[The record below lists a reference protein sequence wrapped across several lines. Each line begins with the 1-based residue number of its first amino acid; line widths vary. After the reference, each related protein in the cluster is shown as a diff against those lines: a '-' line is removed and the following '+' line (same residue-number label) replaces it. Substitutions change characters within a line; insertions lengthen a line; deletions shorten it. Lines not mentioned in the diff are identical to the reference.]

1 MYDKIIILFIL
12 INAPIVFF
20 FKKIIE
26 KINIYDNADNVRKFH
41 KKSVAL
47 FGGFLIFYN
56 FILFIFF
63 DFVLNLNFIQLY
75 TDTRGY
81 FSLIIGSFV
90 FFLLG
95 AFDDKFELS
104 ANKKLFINFFL
115 ILFFVLI
122 DENLVINS
130 LDFTFTENPVEL
142 KRFSILFTI
151 LCILLFMN
159 ALNMY
164 DGINF
169 QASFFCILI
178 FLVFILKGFYN
189 NFNLFMIL
197 TLLFFLIYNYS
208 NKAFLGDSGTQLLSF
223 IISCLLIKSYN
234 NYKILT
240 PEEIFIILSLPGLDM
255 VRVFLIR
262 FFNGRHPFKADRL
275 HIHYLISDKLNNLLA
290 FIIIAIQVMVNLL
303 LYYLISNKVLALI
316 VVVILYILLVFLFKK
331 KDAKPKKI
339 I

>member
-1 MYDKIIILFIL
+1 
-12 INAPIVFF
+12 
-20 FKKIIE
+20 
-26 KINIYDNADNVRKFH
+26 
-41 KKSVAL
+41 
-47 FGGFLIFYN
+47 
-56 FILFIFF
+56 
-63 DFVLNLNFIQLY
+63 
-75 TDTRGY
+75 
-81 FSLIIGSFV
+81 
-90 FFLLG
+90 
-95 AFDDKFELS
+95 
-104 ANKKLFINFFL
+104 
-115 ILFFVLI
+115 
-122 DENLVINS
+122 
-130 LDFTFTENPVEL
+130 
-142 KRFSILFTI
+142 
-151 LCILLFMN
+151 
-159 ALNMY
+159 
-164 DGINF
+164 
-169 QASFFCILI
+169 
-178 FLVFILKGFYN
+178 
-189 NFNLFMIL
+189 MIL

-262 FFNGRHPFKADRL
+262 LFNGRHPFKADRL